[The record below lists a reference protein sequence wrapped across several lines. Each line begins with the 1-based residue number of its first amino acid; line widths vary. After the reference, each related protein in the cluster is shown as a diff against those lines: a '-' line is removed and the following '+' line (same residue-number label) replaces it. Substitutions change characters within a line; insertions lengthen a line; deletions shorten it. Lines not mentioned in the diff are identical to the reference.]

1 MGDALGLIE
10 TKGMVTCV
18 EAVDAMSKAAG
29 IELLG
34 YENVGSGMVTA
45 MVKGDVG
52 AVKTAVEV
60 GVQAAQSIGEVVTSL
75 VIPRPHQDINRVIQQ
90 HLLNQDPV

>member
-18 EAVDAMSKAAG
+18 EAVDAMSKAADV
-29 IELLG
+29 ELLG

-52 AVKTAVEV
+52 AVKAAVEA
-60 GVQAAQSIGEVVTSL
+60 GVEAAQSVGEVVTSL
-75 VIPRPHQDINRVIQQ
+75 VIPRPHLDVNRVVKQ
-90 HLLNQDPV
+90 HLVHQE